1 MKKYKIPILCY
12 ALWLSLVFVKTDS
25 YDSEE
30 RIVFGF
36 TIPAILYLLYYLV
49 RVKLLG
55 HGKTSEE
62 SKDKVY
68 CSQCGKEIEADATYC
83 KHCGAKQ

>member
-12 ALWLSLVFVKTDS
+12 ALWLSLVFVNTDHN
-25 YDSEE
+25 DSEE

-36 TIPAILYLLYYLV
+36 TIPIILYLLYYLV
-49 RVKLLG
+49 WVKMMG
-55 HGKTSEE
+55 NQTEPDNN
-62 SKDKVY
+62 KDKVY

>member
-12 ALWLSLVFVKTDS
+12 ALWLSLVIVNTRS
-25 YDSEE
+25 SDSEE

-36 TIPAILYLLYYLV
+36 TIPIILYLGYYFV

-55 HGKTSEE
+55 QGKTSED